1 MFILASWDSEAK
13 AKKAHERS
21 RFFNLAAFLEESM
34 AEARSCIRNWQRW
47 TATCDLSEADC
58 KPCDLVEADRKTW
71 QRCSATCDLV
81 EADSNLP
88 RRKARSALLMHKYLV
103 ANLVHGIN
111 KELSI
116 CQFLLWGDGGVLSCC
131 PIDIC
136 LLPIIELSL
145 SGADLLPLA
154 FVGPREALQSA
165 RGGHPR
171 LIGTKARRKL
181 FSLGFVHQW
190 HARSWGYKR

>member
-1 MFILASWDSEAK
+1 MYVLQLLRFMFILASWDSEAK
-13 AKKAHERS
+13 AKKAHEQP

-34 AEARSCIRNWQRW
+34 AEARSSIRNWQRW

-58 KPCDLVEADRKTW
+58 KPC
-71 QRCSATCDLV
+71 
-81 EADSNLP
+81 
-88 RRKARSALLMHKYLV
+88 KARSALLMHKYLV

-181 FSLGFVHQW
+181 FSLGFVH
-190 HARSWGYKR
+190 